1 MFRLFILLVVL
12 SLSAFGQ
19 MKMTVAQLKSFISS
33 SKQLKHDDKKVA
45 EYLKKFKMAE
55 KLEDSTIDELLASGA
70 GQRTAEVLREMRDAS
85 KALPAAKTV
94 PVAVVNEGPGIPP
107 PSTEEQRKIL
117 RQATEFA
124 MNYTKQLPHFTCVQ
138 ITRRFYDPSGLEF
151 WQRADVLNAKLS
163 FFELKETYKLMS
175 INGQIPKLDIS
186 MDQVGGSTSSGEFG
200 SLLKMVFEDKTY
212 AKFQWERWGKLRGRL
227 AHVYSFYIA
236 QPNSG
241 YMLVYEKTNEYK
253 PALRGTIFVDN
264 DTQMILRLAFD
275 AVDLPPSFPIQG
287 TNVMLDYDF
296 QTLTDQ
302 TFLLPLRAELKS
314 RSGKLLTKNEIEFRL
329 YQRFGADINIKFDV
343 PDALPES
350 QTKEQPIK
358 P

>member
-1 MFRLFILLVVL
+1 MFRLFILLTVL
-12 SLSAFGQ
+12 SVSAFGQ

-55 KLEDSTIDELLASGA
+55 KLDDGTINELLATGA
-70 GQRTAEVLREMRDAS
+70 GQKTAEVLREMRDAS
-85 KALPAAKTV
+85 KALPAAKIV
-94 PVAVVNEGPGIPP
+94 PVAVVQEGPVIPP
-107 PSTEEQRKIL
+107 PSTEEQRKVL

-124 MNYTKQLPHFTCVQ
+124 TRYTKQLPNFLCVQ
-138 ITRRFYDPSGLEF
+138 VTRRFYDPSGLEF

-163 FFELKETYKLMS
+163 FFEQKETYQLMS
-175 INGQIPKLDIS
+175 VNGQVPKLDMS
-186 MDQVGGSTSSGEFG
+186 MDQLGGSTSSGEFG
-200 SLLKMVFEDKTY
+200 SLMKMIFDDKSY

-253 PALRGTIFVDN
+253 PALRGSVFVDK
-264 DTQMILRLAFD
+264 DTQMVLRLAFD
-275 AVDLPPSFPIQG
+275 AVDMPPSYPIQG
-287 TNVMLDYDF
+287 TNVMLDYEF
-296 QTLTDQ
+296 QTLSDQ

-329 YQRFGADINIKFDV
+329 YRRFGADTTIKFDV
-343 PDALPES
+343 PEALPES